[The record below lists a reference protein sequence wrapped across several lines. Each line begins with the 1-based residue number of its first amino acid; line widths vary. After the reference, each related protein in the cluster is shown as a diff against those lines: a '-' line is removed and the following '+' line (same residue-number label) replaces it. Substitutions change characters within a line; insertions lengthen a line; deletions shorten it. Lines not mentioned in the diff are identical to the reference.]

1 MPWKCPVCGA
11 LNDDDAEFC
20 ANCGAP
26 RPREAEGPSVPREQ
40 GEAANPP
47 SEAEEA
53 PGAGSEGERPAE
65 QPPAGEAGEAAGEP
79 AVEEA
84 SGQGEAEA
92 APAAE
97 EAGSGG
103 EEAAAPENIY
113 IEIVDTPAHELL
125 GKKVPLMFNVFPRI
139 TIGRSPES
147 VIVIPDPTVSRHHAV
162 IERRDGRLVL
172 RDLGST
178 NGTYVY
184 DPDTGVF
191 KRVEEVELR
200 PGMLLRLG
208 ESTIIR
214 IVAE

>member
-1 MPWKCPVCGA
+1 M
-11 LNDDDAEFC
+11 F
-20 ANCGAP
+20 
-26 RPREAEGPSVPREQ
+26 
-40 GEAANPP
+40 
-47 SEAEEA
+47 
-53 PGAGSEGERPAE
+53 
-65 QPPAGEAGEAAGEP
+65 
-79 AVEEA
+79 
-84 SGQGEAEA
+84 SG
-92 APAAE
+92 
-97 EAGSGG
+97 
-103 EEAAAPENIY
+103 AAAPENIY
-113 IEIVDTPAHELL
+113 IEIVETPAHELL
-125 GKKVPLMFNVFPRI
+125 GKKVPLMFNVFPKI

-184 DPDTGVF
+184 DPETGVF